1 MLKVFDT
8 TAESFR
14 QMRALLLS
22 YPAHLFEMNGML
34 SMSIFNEETN
44 RTINIWM
51 SHDYDNEVWALK
63 YQVELPVADLTV
75 QFGKFVEYW
84 NLVVASR
91 DGVCSCWSNLA
102 SGYFRLISMAS

>member
-44 RTINIWM
+44 TTINIWM
-51 SHDYDNEVWALK
+51 SHDYDNEVSIS
-63 YQVELPVADLTV
+63 E
-75 QFGKFVEYW
+75 
-84 NLVVASR
+84 ASFLLNI
-91 DGVCSCWSNLA
+91 VSSKLLF
-102 SGYFRLISMAS
+102 SIPSFRR